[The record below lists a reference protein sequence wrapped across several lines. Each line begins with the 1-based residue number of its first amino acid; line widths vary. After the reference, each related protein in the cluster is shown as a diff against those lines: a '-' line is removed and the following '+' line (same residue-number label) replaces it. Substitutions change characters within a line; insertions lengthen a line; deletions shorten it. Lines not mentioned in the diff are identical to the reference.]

1 MTALGGGQ
9 PDEVPISLSI
19 GPTNA
24 QRWVGRS
31 DWQGVYQAHR
41 MVGSIPTY
49 GHKGSPIPK
58 PYWREGFDETIQ
70 VEIVRGKTGFTIQ
83 HRRISTPLGTLTSQE
98 RIDYLEYGAGQTL
111 EPLIKTR
118 DDYEIYLAYVE
129 EWSKCVELEESH
141 EVMTARDEIGDEGVW
156 VWWITH
162 TFYQPFWVLRRVQDY
177 LLDFCDVPE
186 LMREVIQATQKIN
199 RRYLQAFN
207 DSPCQVLICNLSGAS
222 SSIVSPGFFREWV
235 MPELKWLVSNA
246 HAGKF
251 IGFHLTGKIRA
262 IFPMLMEAQPHFVL
276 RFESPRFGGD
286 CALREAKAAY
296 GDQLCLMGGH
306 DPHIFVWGSLE
317 EMRQEAI
324 RCIDEA
330 AAGGGY
336 ILDNTDAVPE
346 GARMED
352 VRATVQAGKAYGK
365 Y

>member
-24 QRWVGRS
+24 QRWVGHS
-31 DWQGVYQAHR
+31 DWQGVYEAHR

-49 GHKGSPIPK
+49 GHKGSPILTPH
-58 PYWREGFDETIQ
+58 WGEGWNKIIQTETKHGRTDYTIQ
-70 VEIVRGKTGFTIQ
+70 R
-83 HRRISTPLGTLTSQE
+83 RRITTPLGTLTSQE
-98 RIDYLEYGAGQTL
+98 RIDYLEYGSGQTL

-118 DDYEIYLAYVE
+118 GDYEIYLAYVE
-129 EWSKCVELEESH
+129 EWSKRVEPEESQ
-141 EVMTARDEIGDEGVW
+141 EVMAMRETISDEGVW

-177 LLDFCDVPE
+177 LLDFCDAPE
-186 LMREVIQATQKIN
+186 LMKEVMEITQKIN

-207 DSPCQVLICNLSGAS
+207 SSSCQVLICNLSGAS
-222 SSIVSPGFFREWV
+222 PSIVSPEFFRRWV
-235 MPELKWLVSNA
+235 LPELRWLVSS
-246 HAGKF
+246 AGEDKF

-262 IFPMLMEAQPHFVL
+262 IFPMLMEARPHFVL

-286 CALREAKAAY
+286 YALKEAKATY
-296 GDQLCLMGGH
+296 GDRVCLMGGY
-306 DPHIFVWGSLE
+306 DPHIFALGSLE

-346 GARMED
+346 DARMED
-352 VRATVQAGKAYGK
+352 VRATVQAAKAYGK